1 MDIILIIIL
10 ASILIATLSILYLN
24 IKSNIK
30 KEDENKADEIANLN
44 AEIIKL
50 KDSLN
55 TTINTSLSSM
65 SSSFN
70 NLSTGVTKDMTA
82 ALTKVDE
89 KVAAFNS
96 QVENLNESQK
106 GINKILAGVKKYG
119 TLAEFSL
126 GSLIKDL
133 LPSSQY
139 LSNVK
144 MKEETSENVEFAI
157 KLQEGVLVPVDS
169 HFPVERFK
177 AIQDAHQEDD
187 KKAIADART
196 KLAKAFKEKAKS
208 INEKYIVPPK
218 TTDFAIVYAPTE
230 SLFLELAN
238 YQDPNTKE
246 LLSQELMKKYKVTV
260 MGPNNLS
267 GYLQSLHMG
276 FQTLKVQKH
285 ATEIYDHLK
294 TISTRFTKHFDGIV
308 NLRKKLEEA
317 MTAVDKFGTDAR
329 SIKRTLENKKDPE
342 QIEKAIETYK
352 NLYNATDITEIGEMI
367 DQGVRFCF
375 VNLPNSQIE
384 LIEPLGDG
392 SPIQNFLDKNP
403 KGGQHHICFEVKD
416 IHEAKI
422 EMEEKGATVLNEP
435 RIGAHGTPIIFIHPK
450 DSDGVLIEL
459 METPKS

>member
-1 MDIILIIIL
+1 MDTILIIIL
-10 ASILIATLSILYLN
+10 ALILIATSAILYLN

-30 KEDENKADEIANLN
+30 KEDENQESEEIANLN
-44 AEIIKL
+44 AEIVKL

-139 LSNVK
+139 FSNVK

-208 INEKYIVPPK
+208 VNEKYIVPPK

-238 YQDPNTKE
+238 YQDPTSKE
-246 LLSQELMKKYKVTV
+246 LLTQELMKKYKVTI

-294 TISTRFTKHFDGIV
+294 TISTRFTKHFDGII

-329 SIKRTLENKKDPE
+329 SIKRTLENIKDPE
-342 QIEKAIETYK
+342 QIEKAIETENVEKFEDIPRQAK
-352 NLYNATDITEIGEMI
+352 N
-367 DQGVRFCF
+367 
-375 VNLPNSQIE
+375 
-384 LIEPLGDG
+384 
-392 SPIQNFLDKNP
+392 
-403 KGGQHHICFEVKD
+403 
-416 IHEAKI
+416 
-422 EMEEKGATVLNEP
+422 
-435 RIGAHGTPIIFIHPK
+435 
-450 DSDGVLIEL
+450 
-459 METPKS
+459 

>member
-1 MDIILIIIL
+1 MDTILIIIL
-10 ASILIATLSILYLN
+10 ALILIATSAILYLN

-30 KEDENKADEIANLN
+30 KEDENQESEEIANLN
-44 AEIIKL
+44 AEIVKL

-139 LSNVK
+139 FSNVK
-144 MKEETSENVEFAI
+144 MKEETGENVEFAI

-208 INEKYIVPPK
+208 VNEKYIVPPK

-246 LLSQELMKKYKVTV
+246 LLSQELMKKYKVTI

-329 SIKRTLENKKDPE
+329 SIKRTLENIKDPE
-342 QIEKAIETYK
+342 QIEKAIETENVEKFEDIPRQAK
-352 NLYNATDITEIGEMI
+352 N
-367 DQGVRFCF
+367 
-375 VNLPNSQIE
+375 
-384 LIEPLGDG
+384 
-392 SPIQNFLDKNP
+392 
-403 KGGQHHICFEVKD
+403 
-416 IHEAKI
+416 
-422 EMEEKGATVLNEP
+422 
-435 RIGAHGTPIIFIHPK
+435 
-450 DSDGVLIEL
+450 
-459 METPKS
+459 

>member
-1 MDIILIIIL
+1 MYKRQDV
-10 ASILIATLSILYLN
+10 
-24 IKSNIK
+24 
-30 KEDENKADEIANLN
+30 NKADEIANLN

-96 QVENLNESQK
+96 QVKNLNESQK

-196 KLAKAFKEKAKS
+196 NLSKDFKEKAKS

-294 TISTRFTKHFDGIV
+294 TISTC
-308 NLRKKLEEA
+308 L
-317 MTAVDKFGTDAR
+317 
-329 SIKRTLENKKDPE
+329 
-342 QIEKAIETYK
+342 
-352 NLYNATDITEIGEMI
+352 LYT
-367 DQGVRFCF
+367 
-375 VNLPNSQIE
+375 
-384 LIEPLGDG
+384 
-392 SPIQNFLDKNP
+392 SPS
-403 KGGQHHICFEVKD
+403 
-416 IHEAKI
+416 
-422 EMEEKGATVLNEP
+422 P
-435 RIGAHGTPIIFIHPK
+435 R
-450 DSDGVLIEL
+450 D
-459 METPKS
+459 

>member
-10 ASILIATLSILYLN
+10 ASILIATLFILYLN

-317 MTAVDKFGTDAR
+317 MTVVDKFGTDAR
-329 SIKRTLENKKDPE
+329 SIKRTLENIKDPE
-342 QIEKAIETYK
+342 QIEKAIETENVEKFEDIPRQAK
-352 NLYNATDITEIGEMI
+352 N
-367 DQGVRFCF
+367 
-375 VNLPNSQIE
+375 
-384 LIEPLGDG
+384 
-392 SPIQNFLDKNP
+392 
-403 KGGQHHICFEVKD
+403 
-416 IHEAKI
+416 
-422 EMEEKGATVLNEP
+422 
-435 RIGAHGTPIIFIHPK
+435 
-450 DSDGVLIEL
+450 
-459 METPKS
+459 

>member
-10 ASILIATLSILYLN
+10 VSILIATLSILYLN

-246 LLSQELMKKYKVTV
+246 LLSQELMKKYKVTI

-329 SIKRTLENKKDPE
+329 SIKRTLENIKDPE
-342 QIEKAIETYK
+342 QIEKAIETENVEKFEDIPRQAK
-352 NLYNATDITEIGEMI
+352 N
-367 DQGVRFCF
+367 
-375 VNLPNSQIE
+375 
-384 LIEPLGDG
+384 
-392 SPIQNFLDKNP
+392 
-403 KGGQHHICFEVKD
+403 
-416 IHEAKI
+416 
-422 EMEEKGATVLNEP
+422 
-435 RIGAHGTPIIFIHPK
+435 
-450 DSDGVLIEL
+450 
-459 METPKS
+459 

>member
-10 ASILIATLSILYLN
+10 ASILVATLFILYLN
-24 IKSNIK
+24 IKSNTK

-246 LLSQELMKKYKVTV
+246 LLSQELMKKHKVTV

-329 SIKRTLENKKDPE
+329 SIKRTLENIKDPE
-342 QIEKAIETYK
+342 QIEKAIETENVEK
-352 NLYNATDITEIGEMI
+352 FEDIPR
-367 DQGVRFCF
+367 Q
-375 VNLPNSQIE
+375 VNN
-384 LIEPLGDG
+384 
-392 SPIQNFLDKNP
+392 
-403 KGGQHHICFEVKD
+403 
-416 IHEAKI
+416 
-422 EMEEKGATVLNEP
+422 
-435 RIGAHGTPIIFIHPK
+435 
-450 DSDGVLIEL
+450 
-459 METPKS
+459 